1 MSLNVKISQLLPAPG
16 GVQSQDEFP
25 VSRAGL
31 ETYKLNAG
39 QFVINGGNI
48 GSGEAIFYDRITG
61 NGATLRFRRLTGID
75 GVRVTTSENA
85 ETLVIS
91 ASAQN
96 FQKTTLTGDGFT
108 RIFSVNGGFST
119 NPNTYRVDIDG
130 VLQEPGVNYNIDSS
144 KRLEFVTAPPN
155 GSKIVV
161 LATTF
166 LSINEYVPDNSSVT
180 PEKLSQGGP
189 YWSTTGSV
197 GIKTVAPNRDLT
209 VVGSI
214 SATNQVQSGS
224 LITGQ
229 IQCTTIN
236 LSNLPTS
243 SIGLP
248 SGSVWR
254 DVAAGNVL
262 KIVP

>member
-25 VSRAGL
+25 VSRAGV
-31 ETYKLNAG
+31 ETYKLNAS
-39 QFVINGGNI
+39 QFVINGTSI
-48 GSGEAIFYDRITG
+48 GTGESIFFNRATG
-61 NGATLRFRRLTGID
+61 NGATLQFRRLTGID
-75 GVRVTTSENA
+75 GVRVATSEDA
-85 ETLVIS
+85 QTLVIS

-96 FQKTTLTGDGFT
+96 FQKTTLTGDGITRVFT
-108 RIFSVNGGFST
+108 VNGGFST

-130 VLQEPGVNYNIDSS
+130 VLQEPGTNYNIDSN
-144 KRLEFVTAPPN
+144 KRLEFITAPPT

-166 LSINEYVPDNSSVT
+166 LSINEYVPDDSTVT
-180 PEKLSQGGP
+180 PSKLSQGGP
-189 YWSTTGSV
+189 YWDTAGNV
-197 GIKTVAPNRDLT
+197 GIKTTTPNQDLT

-214 SATNQVQSGS
+214 SATS
-224 LITGQ
+224 Q
-229 IQCTTIN
+229 IQGSTIISN
-236 LSNLPTS
+236 QIQGATLVLSNLPTS

-254 DVAAGNVL
+254 DVAAGNIL